1 MGHFGRS
8 CGNAANAPQ
17 GHAPRRS
24 RTHLLAGTALATS
37 FLISVATPAQA
48 QRAVDIVS
56 ALPVIV
62 TNNDDCIFPFTC
74 ASIVTGGIGAFIDFT
89 NTGDFATIGI
99 GALGINLDTVALGGS
114 ITLVNSGDIATIGG
128 GAIGINTITALPFS
142 PIDITNSGD
151 IATAGLGA
159 IGINAITATSR
170 SGIEITNSGD
180 IATRGIDSFGVYAYT
195 GGRRSNLTVTNSGSI
210 NTRGFN
216 ADGIQA
222 YTDGS
227 NADMSITN
235 SGNIRTRGGQA
246 EGMYLTT
253 DGTNS
258 QMNVV
263 NSGRIITSG
272 RFAEGINAVT
282 YGPNADITITNSG
295 DIETRGLLSEGIYA
309 STESGNSSLTIRN
322 SGRIHARGLFGYGV
336 YAQTLE
342 PSSPL
347 LIGNSGEVY
356 GSTGGIYTY
365 SATSTKI
372 INSGKISAGSGLAID
387 TEGAST
393 GIENTGLITG
403 FVDLT
408 DSADTFR
415 NMAGGVFNA
424 SRTSDFGGGSDVF
437 SNENGA
443 TLRAADDFNRSE
455 ETTFIGLER
464 FENKGLITMVDG
476 DPDDVLRLSNT
487 PGATNLSFFGAG
499 ASSTL
504 AIDTFLGGPGSTSD
518 VLIIEG
524 STSGR
529 TLLTVHNTNQSS
541 ARYDPV
547 GIPVVFVDGD
557 VDAND
562 FYLEKPIDAGFFDYD
577 LFFVPTGSG
586 FFELKNH
593 TGGGAHVLPQVIT
606 VIHDTFHNSTQTW
619 FDQSTDLRAL
629 LARGNL
635 CDDPGHAQDVVRCQ
649 ELYNFTPGVW
659 ARGAGSWFEIDDA
672 ATTKA
677 NGRTYH
683 HDLKRDLDVWQ
694 IESGIDFGKRDVL
707 ADGDI
712 LVLGLL
718 GGAVESTLNYETL
731 VRRFQISSLEAGA
744 YATYLRGGLFVD
756 TLFKTFFSE
765 IDTSEVRGFP
775 DSLDSTT
782 YGFRTDTGYRFGG
795 FQPGPFIEPLATIAV
810 SWTHIDDFSRDGNAI
825 DFDDDEDVRG
835 RLGLRMGTSSEV
847 WEGTTME
854 PFIVGSLWGNLSGD
868 HNATLTSTGRTFK
881 LVDEP
886 DDVWGEI
893 SGGVNFFNPGA
904 QTAVFA
910 KVDYVFGDETQ
921 GVSAKGGM
929 RYNW

>member
-1 MGHFGRS
+1 MRRFGRRS
-8 CGNAANAPQ
+8 GVTAAAPQ
-17 GHAPRRS
+17 EHAVGPRAGRQAERRN
-24 RTHLLAGTALATS
+24 RTLLLTGTALATS
-37 FLISVATPAQA
+37 FLVTTAAPETAEAQ
-48 QRAVDIVS
+48 QAVSILLS
-56 ALPVIV
+56 PLPVIV
-62 TNNDDCIFPFTC
+62 NNSNNCIFPLSC
-74 ASIVTGGIGAFIDFT
+74 AIINTVGIGAFIDFT
-89 NTGDFATIGI
+89 NSGNFATAGP
-99 GALGINLDTVALGGS
+99 V
-114 ITLVNSGDIATIGG
+114 
-128 GAIGINTITALPFS
+128 AIGIATNTATLFGSIN
-142 PIDITNSGD
+142 IKNSGD
-151 IATAGLGA
+151 IATAGFGA
-159 IGINAITATSR
+159 IGIEAFTLLRNSPIS
-170 SGIEITNSGD
+170 ITNSGNLATIGID
-180 IATRGIDSFGVYAYT
+180 AYGIAAYSVSRNSGISITNSGKIATRARNADGINAYT
-195 GGRRSNLTVTNSGSI
+195 NGRNSDLTVTNSGDIS
-210 NTRGFN
+210 TRG
-216 ADGIQA
+216 
-222 YTDGS
+222 
-227 NADMSITN
+227 
-235 SGNIRTRGGQA
+235 RRA

-258 QMNVV
+258 KMTVV
-263 NSGRIITSG
+263 NSGNINTSG
-272 RFAEGINAVT
+272 GFAEGIDAVT
-282 YGPNADITITNSG
+282 YGPNADLTITNSG
-295 DIETRGLLSEGIYA
+295 NINTTGFFSEGIYA
-309 STESGNSSLTIRN
+309 STESENSSLTIRN

-347 LIGNSGEVY
+347 LIDNSGEVY
-356 GSTGGIYTY
+356 GSTVGIYTY
-365 SATSTKI
+365 SATSTRI
-372 INSGKISAGSGLAID
+372 VNSGKISAGSGLAID

-529 TLLTVHNTNQSS
+529 TLLTVNNTNQSS

-547 GIPVVFVDGD
+547 GIPVVFVDGN

-659 ARGAGSWFEIDDA
+659 ARGAGSWFEIDDT

-835 RLGLRMGTSSEV
+835 RLGLRMGTSSQV

-881 LVDEP
+881 LVDES